1 MDNNGYRSSVLQR
14 PHRGDD
20 GGDDDRDPRGRSH
33 SHHHHHHRNGRD
45 AMGGVEASRSEAVAA
60 GGATSPSRSSVAAHA
75 TATATAT
82 GSGTATANAHRHS
95 TFSLRSPK
103 QQQSEFRPPPFSS
116 PNHSHNHNHNSSN
129 PSSHAHQ
136 SPPRPALPNPYMP
149 SSTTGSAGGPI
160 APPSLPPPAALS
172 GPSTAGTPS
181 HHHHHHQSH
190 HHHHHPAAAAPPL
203 PASPLHPPVGY
214 YSPATADAHHAREK
228 PASRGFYDPTTDT
241 TKERRVS
248 DAAGASSW
256 HNAPPAGTPKAREP
270 YNYSQPADQH
280 ATPYYNGAYTSP
292 RAPSSFNRPR
302 SPLAHPHP
310 NPSAGSNSPPG
321 RQPRMASPSLRHG
334 APPSMTSNTNGAS
347 ALPPLAKSDLA
358 APSPPK
364 PAPASTSTPSRA
376 DPMSFSNI
384 LSSSEPAPKPRE
396 PTPVAEEREPEPAK
410 VPEREPEREPK
421 REPKREHKRELKR
434 ELKREPKRDSE
445 KPSEKEL
452 DRDND
457 TEVERDAE
465 TEPEP
470 VPVRGRQPVTKK
482 RGGRKSTKGRAS
494 DIRDAATPKSGRR
507 SSIKKESP
515 TPRLPAKRQANGQP
529 KQKTWSTEMEKK
541 IQNAEAQIDSN
552 ATSLDADEFDEQQ
565 YMERAQK
572 RRRVMADLDKEQGR
586 VRRDTY
592 ATTASKKLV
601 THSEL
606 GKRRYDDVFYD
617 EALHEV
623 REQELYAEK
632 ERKKDMQRK
641 RRREKS
647 MAVTMEQKEAAL
659 ARAEAAEDETERQK
673 HLRDAE
679 RASKKAQQTKL
690 ILQKGIKG
698 PARNLELNLEGGM
711 MSSFQA
717 SDIES
722 GAGGGGG
729 GGGGAGSATGGTGTG
744 RKGKGRGGP
753 RPKKSKEQKQA
764 EKDSAEAAQAALDA
778 GEELPSKEE
787 TRVRIKIKKSKG
799 GDPDTE
805 KDKEPKEPK
814 EKDKDK
820 QKEKVDDIPENEK
833 RFLSKGYN
841 QIYDQIWRDM
851 ARKDVNKTFKLAVD
865 SYATKSSNLKKTAI
879 LASKEA
885 KRWQLRTNKG
895 TKDLQ
900 ARAKRVMRDMM
911 GFWKRNEREE
921 RDLRKAA
928 EKQEIE
934 NARKEEADREAAR
947 QKRKLN
953 FLISQ
958 TELYSHFI
966 GKKIKTDEV
975 ERSTDNPDVA
985 KDPHQ
990 INQQKLDVKEP
1001 TAVGSK
1007 VTNFENLTFE
1017 EEDEE
1022 NLQAAAIANAQNA
1035 IADARKKAR
1044 KFNNEDDDMDEE
1056 GEMNFQNPTGLGDV
1070 EVEQPKLINTQLK
1083 EYQLKGL
1090 NWLVN
1095 LYEQGINGILA
1106 DEMGLGKTVQSI
1118 SVMAYLAEKHD
1129 IWGPFLVVAPASTLH
1144 NWQQEIAKFVPEFKI
1159 LPYWGSAGDRKVLRK
1174 FWDRKHTTY
1183 RKDAAFHVCVTSY
1196 QLVVSDVAYFQKM
1209 RWQYMILDEAQAIK
1223 SSQSS
1228 RWKCLLGF
1236 HCRNRLLLTG
1246 TPIQNNMQELW
1257 ALLHF
1262 IMPSLF
1268 DSHDEFSEWFSKDIE
1283 SHAQSNTK
1291 LNEDQLKRLHMI
1303 LKPFMLRR
1311 VKKHVQKEL
1320 GDKIEKDIFC
1330 DLTYRQRAYYSNLR
1344 NQINIMDLVEKA
1356 TMGDEQDS
1364 GTLMNL
1370 VMQFRKVCNHPDL
1383 FERAEVTSPFAF
1395 TYFAETASFA
1405 REGPNIP
1412 VGYSSRSLIEYE
1424 LPRLV
1429 WREGGRLWKASRDN
1443 QKAGWRNK
1451 ALNHMMNIWTP
1462 ENVKASTEGSKAF
1475 SWLRFADTTPGEV
1488 YEATHQSL
1496 IVRAAKE
1503 LQRTDRLGYLNV
1515 AYSEPEDK
1523 NFTPA
1528 HALFQIRA
1536 RQNRVP
1542 VANMTNEGILKRL
1555 MNVAEAQYDDS
1566 GIGRLEP
1573 AGRPRASA
1581 PPIDI
1586 LCNSRSSGTEREEIL
1601 FNVPIRRMLY
1611 GPTIWDEKALVEK
1624 KIPLELYPTR
1634 KLLPKPDHEKKRFT
1648 NIAVPSMRRF
1658 VTDSGKLAE
1667 LDGLLFKLKNEGH
1680 RVLLYFQM
1688 TRMID
1693 MMEEYLTYRNYKY
1706 CRLDGSTKLEDRRDT
1721 VHDFQ
1726 TRPEI
1731 FIFLLSTRAGGLG
1744 INLTSA
1750 DTVIFYDSDWNP
1762 TIDSQAMDRAHRL
1775 GQTRQVTVYRLITRG
1790 TIEERIRKRAL
1801 QKEEVQRVV
1810 ITGGG
1815 SSVDFSGRRAPENR
1829 NRDIAMWL
1837 ADDDQAAM
1845 IEQREKEMLESG
1857 EFEKQ
1862 AKKKGGKRKKA
1873 ENPASLDEMY
1883 HEGEGNFD
1891 DGSKQALS
1899 GTATPATP
1907 AESDTKGKKG
1917 RGKGSSKRAKT
1928 AKQRLAIAD
1937 GMV

>member
-1 MDNNGYRSSVLQR
+1 
-14 PHRGDD
+14 
-20 GGDDDRDPRGRSH
+20 
-33 SHHHHHHRNGRD
+33 
-45 AMGGVEASRSEAVAA
+45 
-60 GGATSPSRSSVAAHA
+60 
-75 TATATAT
+75 
-82 GSGTATANAHRHS
+82 
-95 TFSLRSPK
+95 
-103 QQQSEFRPPPFSS
+103 
-116 PNHSHNHNHNSSN
+116 
-129 PSSHAHQ
+129 
-136 SPPRPALPNPYMP
+136 
-149 SSTTGSAGGPI
+149 
-160 APPSLPPPAALS
+160 
-172 GPSTAGTPS
+172 
-181 HHHHHHQSH
+181 
-190 HHHHHPAAAAPPL
+190 
-203 PASPLHPPVGY
+203 
-214 YSPATADAHHAREK
+214 
-228 PASRGFYDPTTDT
+228 
-241 TKERRVS
+241 
-248 DAAGASSW
+248 
-256 HNAPPAGTPKAREP
+256 
-270 YNYSQPADQH
+270 
-280 ATPYYNGAYTSP
+280 
-292 RAPSSFNRPR
+292 
-302 SPLAHPHP
+302 
-310 NPSAGSNSPPG
+310 
-321 RQPRMASPSLRHG
+321 
-334 APPSMTSNTNGAS
+334 
-347 ALPPLAKSDLA
+347 
-358 APSPPK
+358 
-364 PAPASTSTPSRA
+364 
-376 DPMSFSNI
+376 MSFSNI
-384 LSSSEPAPKPRE
+384 LSSAEPAPKPRA
-396 PTPVAEEREPEPAK
+396 PSPVAKVRKPEPEPEAD
-410 VPEREPEREPK
+410 
-421 REPKREHKRELKR
+421 H
-434 ELKREPKRDSE
+434 
-445 KPSEKEL
+445 
-452 DRDND
+452 D
-457 TEVERDAE
+457 TELERDVE

-470 VPVRGRQPVTKK
+470 MPVKEETAVVKK

-494 DIRDAATPKSGRR
+494 DIRDAATPRTGRR
-507 SSIKKESP
+507 GSSIKKESP
-515 TPRLPAKRQANGQP
+515 TPRVPTKRQANGQP
-529 KQKTWSTEMEKK
+529 KPKTWSAEMEKK
-541 IQNAEAQIDSN
+541 IHNAEVQIEND
-552 ATSLDADEFDEQQ
+552 APELDPTEFQEAK
-565 YMERAQK
+565 YNERALK
-572 RRRVMADLDKEQGR
+572 RRRVMEELDAEQNR
-586 VRRDTY
+586 LRRDEY
-592 ATTASKKLV
+592 ARTAGKKLV
-601 THSEL
+601 SHAEL

-623 REQELYAEK
+623 REQEIFAEK

-659 ARAEAAEDETERQK
+659 ARAYAAEDESERQK

-698 PARNLELNLEGGM
+698 PARNVDVALDGSNTTTIPTSDME
-711 MSSFQA
+711 SS
-717 SDIES
+717 
-722 GAGGGGG
+722 
-729 GGGGAGSATGGTGTG
+729 G
-744 RKGKGRGGP
+744 RKAKGRGGA

-787 TRVRIKIKKSKG
+787 NRVRIKIKGKSKG
-799 GDPDTE
+799 GDADA
-805 KDKEPKEPK
+805 DK
-814 EKDKDK
+814 KDKDT
-820 QKEKVDDIPENEK
+820 KESAKDKADDVPDNEK
-833 RFLSKGYN
+833 KFMSKGYN

-865 SYATKSSNLKKTAI
+865 SYATKASNLKKTAI

-911 GFWKRNEREE
+911 SFWKRNEREE

-934 NARKEEADREAAR
+934 NARREEADREAAR

-975 ERSTDNPDVA
+975 ERSTDNPEIA
-985 KDPHQ
+985 PETNHHQ
-990 INQQKLDVKEP
+990 KKLDISEP
-1001 TAVGSK
+1001 SGPVGSK
-1007 VTNFENLTFE
+1007 VTDFENLDFDEGNE
-1017 EEDEE
+1017 EH
-1022 NLQAAAIANAQNA
+1022 LQAAAMANAQNA
-1035 IADARKKAR
+1035 IAEAQRKAR
-1044 KFNNEDDDMDEE
+1044 EFNNAGLDMDDE

-1070 EVEQPKLINTQLK
+1070 EIEQPKLINAQLK

-1159 LPYWGSAGDRKVLRK
+1159 LPYWGTAGDRKVLRK
-1174 FWDRKHTTY
+1174 FWDRKHSTY

-1320 GDKIEKDIFC
+1320 GDKIEEDVFC

-1383 FERAEVTSPFAF
+1383 FERAAVTSPFAF
-1395 TYFAETASFA
+1395 TYFAETASFV
-1405 REGPNIP
+1405 REGNNVP
-1412 VGYSSRSLIEYE
+1412 VGYSSRSLIDFE

-1429 WREGGRLWKASRDN
+1429 WRDSGRLDKPGRSN
-1443 QKAGWRNK
+1443 EKAGWRNK
-1451 ALNHMMNIWTP
+1451 ALHHMMNVYTP
-1462 ENVKASTEGSKAF
+1462 EHVRDSTGGSEAF
-1475 SWLRFADTTPGEV
+1475 SWLRFADATPSDV
-1488 YEATHQSL
+1488 YKATHTSL
-1496 IVRAAKE
+1496 ITRAADE
-1503 LQRTDRLGYLNV
+1503 LLKRDRLGYMNV
-1515 AYSEPEDK
+1515 AYNEPDDK
-1523 NFTPA
+1523 KYIPG

-1536 RQNRVP
+1536 RFNRQQL
-1542 VANMTNEGILKRL
+1542 ADITTEGVLKQL
-1555 MNVAEAQYDDS
+1555 MNVARTNYDDS
-1566 GIGRLEP
+1566 SLGRLEP
-1573 AGRPRASA
+1573 AGQPRASA
-1581 PPIDI
+1581 PPVDV
-1586 LCNSRSSGTEREEIL
+1586 LCNSRGANIERDDIL
-1601 FNVPIRRMLY
+1601 FNIPIRKALY
-1611 GPTIWDEKALVEK
+1611 GPALWEEQVLVEK
-1624 KIPLELYPTR
+1624 KVPLELYPT
-1634 KLLPKPDHEKKRFT
+1634 KELLPTPDHEKKRFT

-1658 VTDSGKLAE
+1658 VTDSGKLAK
-1667 LDGLLFKLKNEGH
+1667 LDELLFRLKNEGH

-1693 MMEEYLTYRNYKY
+1693 LMEEYLTYRNYKY

-1726 TRPEI
+1726 TRPDI

-1810 ITGGG
+1810 IQGGG
-1815 SSVDFSGRRAPENR
+1815 ASVDFSGRRAPENR

-1837 ADDDQAAM
+1837 ADDEQAEM
-1845 IEQREKEMLESG
+1845 IERREKELAESG
-1857 EFEKQ
+1857 ELDKQ
-1862 AKKKGGKRKKA
+1862 NKKKGGKRKKA
-1873 ENPASLDEMY
+1873 ENSASLDEMY
-1883 HEGEGNFD
+1883 HEGE
-1891 DGSKQALS
+1891 
-1899 GTATPATP
+1899 
-1907 AESDTKGKKG
+1907 
-1917 RGKGSSKRAKT
+1917 
-1928 AKQRLAIAD
+1928 
-1937 GMV
+1937 